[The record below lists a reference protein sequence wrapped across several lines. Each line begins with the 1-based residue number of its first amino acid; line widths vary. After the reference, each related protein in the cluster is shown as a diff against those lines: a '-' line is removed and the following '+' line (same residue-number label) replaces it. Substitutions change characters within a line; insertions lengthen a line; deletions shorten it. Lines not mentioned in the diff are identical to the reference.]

1 MTTLVVHL
9 DGGIAR
15 ARACLESLAALDS
28 DPTFEAIVVD
38 DASAD
43 LRSLLAA
50 LDGDVQVIRND
61 RRLGLAASAAAA
73 AELASTETLVL
84 LHGAPQ
90 LRPDA
95 LGPLLAALEDPGLAG
110 VAASPIPP
118 PAAPAPGRAAAP
130 ASEPSG
136 APALPHPVRT
146 HALGLR
152 RADTGALAAA
162 AGLPRWDK
170 AGPSGSAADAA
181 AVEAATGSPAASPA
195 LELAAVCAEL
205 ARRGRVE
212 TIAASVAIPP
222 SARATAARATP
233 GTAAE
238 LTIVIPTL
246 DAASERVRACVAAA
260 QAATEAPH
268 QLVVVDNG
276 APPQGFTA
284 PVNAGLRAVE
294 TPYAVVMN
302 DDVELLPGWWPP
314 LREALDGGAAVAF
327 PLTVEG
333 GMREDFAAWCFALA
347 RQTVEEMSHAPG
359 QFFDPEL
366 RVWFQDTDL
375 LQRLRALGR
384 PPLLVRES
392 RIRHALSATV
402 ASEDPELRDWIER
415 TIAADRAAFL
425 RKHPH
430 LEGAT
435 A

>member
-1 MTTLVVHL
+1 MTTLVVYL

-15 ARACLESLAALDS
+15 ARACLESLAALDA
-28 DPTFEAIVVD
+28 DPAFEAIVVD

-43 LRSLLAA
+43 LAALLAA
-50 LDGDVQVIRND
+50 LDGDVRVVRND

-73 AELASTETLVL
+73 ADLASTETLVL
-84 LHGAPQ
+84 LHGAPT
-90 LRPDA
+90 LHPDA
-95 LGPLLAALEDPGLAG
+95 LGPLLAALEDADTAG
-110 VAASPIPP
+110 VAASPIPT
-118 PAAPAPGRAAAP
+118 PARATAETA
-130 ASEPSG
+130 
-136 APALPHPVRT
+136 ALPHPVRT
-146 HALGLR
+146 HALALR
-152 RADTGALAAA
+152 RADAAALAAA
-162 AGLPRWDK
+162 A
-170 AGPSGSAADAA
+170 SAADPL
-181 AVEAATGSPAASPA
+181 GASPR
-195 LELAAVCAEL
+195 LELAAICAEL

-212 TIAASVAIPP
+212 TVPTAVATPP
-222 SARATAARATP
+222 SARATSARATP

-268 QLVVVDNG
+268 QIVVVDNG

-294 TPYAVVMN
+294 TPHAVVMN

-333 GMREDFAAWCFALA
+333 GMREDFAAWCFALS
-347 RQTVEEMSHAPG
+347 RQTVAEMSHAPG
-359 QFFDPEL
+359 QFFDPAL

-402 ASEDPELRDWIER
+402 ATEDPELRGWIER

>member
-1 MTTLVVHL
+1 MTTLVVYL
-9 DGGIAR
+9 DGGVAR
-15 ARACLESLAALDS
+15 ARACLESLAALDT

-43 LRSLLAA
+43 LSPLLAA
-50 LDGDVQVIRND
+50 LDGDVRVVRND
-61 RRLGLAASAAAA
+61 RRLGLAASAVAAA
-73 AELASTETLVL
+73 DLAGTETLVL
-84 LHGAPQ
+84 LHSAPT
-90 LRPDA
+90 LHPNA
-95 LGPLLAALEDPGLAG
+95 LGPLLAALEDADTAG
-110 VAASPIPP
+110 AAASLIPT
-118 PAAPAPGRAAAP
+118 PATPAPDTTETP
-130 ASEPSG
+130 D
-136 APALPHPVRT
+136 LPHPVRT

-152 RADTGALAAA
+152 RADAGALAGA
-162 AGLPRWDK
+162 AG
-170 AGPSGSAADAA
+170 AASDSL
-181 AVEAATGSPAASPA
+181 GASPA
-195 LELAAVCAEL
+195 LELAAICAEL

-212 TIAASVAIPP
+212 TVAASVAAPP
-222 SARATAARATP
+222 SARATSARATP

-246 DAASERVRACVAAA
+246 DAASERVRAVVVAA

-268 QLVVVDNG
+268 QIVVVDNG

-333 GMREDFAAWCFALA
+333 GMREDFAAWCFALS

-359 QFFDPEL
+359 QFFDPAL

-402 ASEDPELRDWIER
+402 ATEDPELRTWIER